1 MSNVQKVDMNEIEQK
16 VFDEKKK
23 FAADAYA
30 KRKDEARNVIMK
42 YFESDESNRVPQN
55 VKTAILYISGKGV
68 RSERSGITSELK
80 DLLLKGPMTLM
91 SIFEKFEYGR
101 PAMEQRIRGFINVT
115 HVEDRIWVDFKD
127 GKYTI
132 VGKGENPP
140 KGWAGYVPKVKVETE
155 TL

>member
-1 MSNVQKVDMNEIEQK
+1 MNEVEQK
-16 VFDEKKK
+16 EFDQKKK
-23 FAADAYA
+23 DAAKAYA
-30 KRKDEARNVIMK
+30 DRKDTARNLIME
-42 YFESDESNRVPQN
+42 YFNSNESKKIPEN
-55 VKTAILYISGKGV
+55 VRTAILYISGKGV

-80 DLLLKGPMTLM
+80 DLLLKGPLTLM

-115 HVEDRIWVDFKD
+115 HFEDRIWVEFKD
-127 GKYTI
+127 GKYSI

-140 KGWAGYVPKVKVETE
+140 ENWTGYLPKVKVETE